1 MKVNSTPKRTSNNF
15 RINDFEIDDKLF
27 NVKLNE
33 FNNFTLE
40 NIKIKKIKK
49 IINNKYGVEKT
60 NQINN
65 GNFKYNIEIID
76 NSKYGIINFDLDKD
90 LVDLIEINI
99 DADSNYLINYK
110 SKNNYYHN
118 GLINVNVK
126 DNVKANIIV
135 VNNLNNDSINLM
147 SFNNVCNNNS
157 ILNYLIIDIGAK
169 TSISNYYSS
178 LIGDS
183 SKNNLNS
190 IYIGEKK
197 QVFDINY
204 LVDVF
209 GKNSKCNID
218 VQGSLNNES
227 KKNFKGTINFN
238 KGSSKSIGEENE
250 YCVLLSDKVISKS
263 MPMLLCTEDDVI
275 GNHSTASGKVNEKVL
290 FYIMSRGISK
300 KNAEKLIVKSNFNKL
315 LNMIKDDNIR
325 NEIEELIDKKL

>member
-99 DADSNYLINYK
+99 DKDANFLINYR

-118 GLINVNVK
+118 GLIKVNVN

-135 VNNLNNDSINLM
+135 VNNLSNDSINLL
-147 SFNNVCNNNS
+147 SFDNVCNNYS

-315 LNMIKDDNIR
+315 LNMIKDDNII

>member
-99 DADSNYLINYK
+99 DKDANFLINYK
-110 SKNNYYHN
+110 SKNNYYYN
-118 GLINVNVK
+118 GLIKVNVN

-135 VNNLNNDSINLM
+135 VNNLSNDSINLL
-147 SFNNVCNNNS
+147 SFDNVCNNYS

-190 IYIGEKK
+190 IYIGEKN

>member
-99 DADSNYLINYK
+99 DKDANFLINYR

-118 GLINVNVK
+118 GLIKVNVN

-135 VNNLNNDSINLM
+135 VNNLSNDSINLL
-147 SFNNVCNNNS
+147 SFDNVCNNYS